1 MYAIKVENMFGKDWK
16 DWDENFSG
24 CEHMFIHNGVEYYPL
39 DKAIETDYIVRLK
52 HIEEIDINE
61 D

>member
-1 MYAIKVENMFGKDWK
+1 MYAIKVENMFGKDW
-16 DWDENFSG
+16 DENFKG
-24 CEHMFIHNGVEYYPL
+24 CEHMFIYNGVEYYPL
-39 DKAIETDYIVRLK
+39 DKAIKTDYIVRLS

>member
-16 DWDENFSG
+16 DCDKNYLG
-24 CEHMFIHNGVEYYPL
+24 REHMVMYNGVEYYPL
-39 DKAIETDYIVRLK
+39 DKAIESDYIVRLK
-52 HIEEIDINE
+52 HIEEINYE